1 MSTHAIDTIKIG
13 ARHRKDLG
21 DIAALAESI
30 CDVGL
35 LHPPV
40 ITPDGRLI
48 AGARRIAACKLLG
61 WEKIPVTII
70 DLDRLVRGEFAEN
83 AHRKDLLPSE
93 IDAIRRALEPIE
105 RAAAR
110 ARQSRKISGTGEETR
125 NRIGAFAGISGR
137 TVDKIKNVCE
147 AAERDPERFG
157 KLKEDMDRT
166 GRVSGPHKRG
176 PGLRTRSDEAIGCA
190 GRPNIA

>member
-83 AHRKDLLPSE
+83 AHRKDLCQARSTRSGARLSRSKGPLRGRDSPGKFPELEKKLGIALALSLESRVAPS
-93 IDAIRRALEPIE
+93 
-105 RAAAR
+105 
-110 ARQSRKISGTGEETR
+110 TR
-125 NRIGAFAGISGR
+125 SKTYVKR
-137 TVDKIKNVCE
+137 
-147 AAERDPERFG
+147 
-157 KLKEDMDRT
+157 LKEIP
-166 GRVSGPHKRG
+166 SG
-176 PGLRTRSDEAIGCA
+176 SAS
-190 GRPNIA
+190 